1 MSASARVL
9 APEIPL
15 HSLGA
20 GARGPLVVRHR
31 RPSRTVYAPKTP
43 LYQLGYWQL
52 SGLGSGAQ
60 IVGATAP
67 IAAVGTSAAII
78 AAAGG
83 TEAAAGTTAGMVAG
97 PIGAAVGAIIGIVAG
112 LMAAHELRVKQAK
125 NENAAV
131 NLGVPGF
138 DQGLHQLQQA
148 YKAGTIS
155 ATDVQ
160 QAVSVLLQNFWA
172 EVAPNIQPGRNG
184 CNNGSSCPPDTSA
197 QGRQPCQGNIGAACC
212 VGCYPLTESITN
224 PDGVLAALAGQS
236 TSKGGP
242 FTAQIMAV
250 GASKYG
256 TSYRA
261 PYSLDFTPPPPPP
274 AASITSGLTTLI
286 DTVTGLPVS
295 AAAGAPSSIM
305 PLLLIGAAL
314 YLVSR

>member
-20 GARGPLVVRHR
+20 GATGPLVVRHR
-31 RPSRTVYAPKTP
+31 QPSRRVYAPKTP
-43 LYQLGYWQL
+43 LYQLGYWDL
-52 SGLGSGAQ
+52 RGLGSGAQ

-155 ATDVQ
+155 ANEVQ
-160 QAVSVLLQNFWA
+160 QGISVLLQNFWA

-274 AASITSGLTTLI
+274 AASITSGVTSLI
-286 DTVTGLPVS
+286 DAVTGLPVS
-295 AAAGAPSSIM
+295 AAAGAPSSLM
-305 PLLLIGAAL
+305 PLLLLGAAL

>member
-20 GARGPLVVRHR
+20 GARGPLVVRQR
-31 RPSRTVYAPKTP
+31 RPSRTVYAPRTP
-43 LYQLGYWQL
+43 LYQLGYWDL
-52 SGLGSGAQ
+52 RGLGSGAQ

-160 QAVSVLLQNFWA
+160 QALSVLLQNFWA

-184 CNNGSSCPPDTSA
+184 CSNGSTCPVEIP
-197 QGRQPCQGNIGAACC
+197 GKQPCQGNIGAACC
-212 VGCYPLTESITN
+212 VGCYPLTQSITN

-274 AASITSGLTTLI
+274 AAASITSGLTSLI

-295 AAAGAPSSIM
+295 AATGAPSSLM
-305 PLLLIGAAL
+305 PLILLGAAL

>member
-1 MSASARVL
+1 MRPSARVL

-20 GARGPLVVRHR
+20 HARGPLVVRQR
-31 RPSRTVYAPKTP
+31 RPSARVYAPKTP
-43 LYQLGYWQL
+43 LYQLGYWDL
-52 SGLGSGAQ
+52 RGLGTGAQ
-60 IVGATAP
+60 IVSTAAP
-67 IAAVGTSAAII
+67 LAAVGTT
-78 AAAGG
+78 AGL
-83 TEAAAGTTAGMVAG
+83 EAFAVAGTSVAG
-97 PIGAAVGAIIGIVAG
+97 PIGAAVGAIVGIIGG
-112 LMAAHELRVKQAK
+112 LMAAHDLRVKQAK

-131 NLGVPGF
+131 NLGVPGY
-138 DQGLHQLQQA
+138 DQGLRQLQQA

-155 ATDVQ
+155 AADVQ
-160 QAVSVLLQNFWA
+160 QGISVLLQNFWQ

-184 CNNGSSCPPDTSA
+184 CNNGTTCPPDTSPS
-197 QGRQPCQGNIGAACC
+197 RQPCQGNIGAACC

-236 TSKGGP
+236 TSTGGP
-242 FTAQIMAV
+242 HTAQIMAV

-274 AASITSGLTTLI
+274 APSLSNISSGLTSLI
-286 DTVTGLPVS
+286 DSVTGLPVS